1 MTLLEAFFVVLSGAG
16 TAVALLAGS
25 HVEVTLPA
33 ALVAV
38 AAAAALGFGR
48 MSPTLRRRVASRPT
62 LAEERPAF
70 GWTSNPLLTL
80 RRGFAGG
87 RLGRQTV
94 LASLRALER
103 DLSPVGRT
111 PLSIEQERDLLQLP
125 TSQFRQWV
133 ESRLELLEAAT

>member
-1 MTLLEAFFVVLSGAG
+1 MTFLETFLVVLSGAG
-16 TAVALLAGS
+16 TAVALFAGS
-25 HVEVTLPA
+25 NLELTLPA

-48 MSPTLRRRVASRPT
+48 IAPTLRRRVASRLT

-70 GWTSNPLLTL
+70 GWASSPLLTL

-87 RLGRQTV
+87 RMGRQTV

-103 DLSPVGRT
+103 DLSPTGRT
-111 PLSIEQERDLLQLP
+111 PLSIEEERDLLQLP

-133 ESRLELLEAAT
+133 EGRLELLEAAT